1 MLKKTKK
8 NLEDKTAETDSRLGK
23 WKAFAPQKS
32 SKLQLLSLS
41 W

>member
-23 WKAFAPQKS
+23 WKTFAPQKS
-32 SKLQLLSLS
+32 SKLQLFSLS